1 MGIEFSTHRRFAYMK
16 RKVLFLALMS
26 VLGLGLASCGG
37 DNGGDSTTPNPVTPS
52 TPDDSSSNGGSNEEE
67 NFEVKTTSDGG
78 NLTKDSYSFT
88 EMEEGDEPSIFNQ
101 IEIGMT
107 TKWSNTAT
115 SIIERNTKILSKNE
129 DVIAS
134 SDIKLDPVLNSEI
147 NDSNGSNGIVGFNLI
162 VQRDKVHAGETKIK
176 VHIENDAGSSL
187 DGDIDLCAPVTIVPF
202 GQLDIPTF
210 TENFSIA
217 LPSKLESFITEESQ
231 IWIQANVNTGS
242 YEYGSPFE
250 SITTVKLTTETW
262 NNGADVTINDF
273 KVGGDSTPYRFTISL
288 RNPDETMYNGD
299 LVTEKFSYSI
309 APESHS
315 AISVIDEK
323 ANTYEFKADST
334 ADNPIELTI
343 SEISK

>member
-1 MGIEFSTHRRFAYMK
+1 MK

-37 DNGGDSTTPNPVTPS
+37 DNNGDSTTPNPVTPS
-52 TPDDSSSNGGSNEEE
+52 TPDDSSNNGDSTQEEK
-67 NFEVKTTSDGG
+67 FEVKTTSDGG
-78 NLTKDSYSFT
+78 DLTKPSYTFT

-101 IEIGMT
+101 VEIGMT

-115 SIIERNTKILSKNE
+115 SILENNTKILSENE
-129 DVIAS
+129 DVINAA
-134 SDIKLDPVLNSEI
+134 DITLDPVL
-147 NDSNGSNGIVGFNLI
+147 DSDIHGMNGSNAIIGFNLVI
-162 VQRDKVHAGETKIK
+162 PRDKVHAGETKIK

-231 IWIQANVNTGS
+231 IWIQASANGDS

-250 SITTVKLTTETW
+250 SITTAKLTTETW
-262 NNGADVTINDF
+262 NNGADVTINNF
-273 KVGGDSTPYRFTISL
+273 KVGGDSTPYRFSISL
-288 RNPDETMYNGD
+288 RNPNGTMYNGD

-309 APESHS
+309 VPESHS
-315 AISVIDEK
+315 AISAIISTIDGK
-323 ANTYEFKADST
+323 ANTYEFKAGST
-334 ADNPIELTI
+334 AENPIELTI
-343 SEISK
+343 FEVSK